1 MYSFKSKV
9 RYSEIDDKG
18 YITLGSI
25 LDYFQDCSSFQSDYL
40 GIGMDYLMS
49 QKRGWVL
56 VYWDVRIERYVKS
69 GEDIEIF
76 TWPHELKG
84 CFGYRN
90 FCIKDA
96 EGRMCAYADSLWV
109 YMDLENMRPLRAE
122 PAIKEKYATSPKI
135 NMEDKGRKV
144 NAPDEL
150 LIRQPFRVRKS
161 DIDTNG
167 HVNNSQYVKIAA
179 EYIPDNKI
187 AGSVRV
193 EYRDATYLGQT
204 FEAKTAVLND
214 TLYVV
219 LENGS
224 GQTSAIVEMEL
235 KESI

>member
-9 RYSEIDDKG
+9 RYSEVDDKG

-49 QKRGWVL
+49 HKRGWVL
-56 VYWDVRIERYVKS
+56 VYWDVRVDRYVKC

-96 EGRMCAYADSLWV
+96 GGRMCAYADSLWV
-109 YMDLENMRPLRAE
+109 YMDLDNLRPLRAE
-122 PAIKEKYATSPKI
+122 PVIKEKYITSPRI
-135 NMEDKGRKV
+135 DMEDKGRKV
-144 NAPDEL
+144 KAPDDLE
-150 LIRQPFRVRKS
+150 IRQPFRVRKS

-179 EYIPDNKI
+179 EYVPEGKSVS
-187 AGSVRV
+187 SVRV
-193 EYRDATYLGQT
+193 EYREATYLGQT
-204 FEAKTAVLND
+204 FEAKTKITDDRLF
-214 TLYVV
+214 VV
-219 LENGS
+219 LENGDEEI
-224 GQTSAIVEMEL
+224 SAIVEMEL
-235 KESI
+235 K